1 MSDAIAL
8 DELTNENST
17 ERRNSGKAG
26 AIRRALQLLPESK
39 PSEIAEYL
47 KREHNIEVTPAYVSV
62 IKGQLSRK
70 VFNLSFETMR
80 LAKKLVA
87 EAGGTEPAKKAI
99 DAVVDEQE
107 RTASIKSLYSEQ
119 MSEIDLRLED
129 KERPVSQND
138 RRELFNEKRRLQK
151 LLDALQEF

>member
-1 MSDAIAL
+1 
-8 DELTNENST
+8 
-17 ERRNSGKAG
+17 
-26 AIRRALQLLPESK
+26 
-39 PSEIAEYL
+39 
-47 KREHNIEVTPAYVSV
+47 
-62 IKGQLSRK
+62 
-70 VFNLSFETMR
+70 MR